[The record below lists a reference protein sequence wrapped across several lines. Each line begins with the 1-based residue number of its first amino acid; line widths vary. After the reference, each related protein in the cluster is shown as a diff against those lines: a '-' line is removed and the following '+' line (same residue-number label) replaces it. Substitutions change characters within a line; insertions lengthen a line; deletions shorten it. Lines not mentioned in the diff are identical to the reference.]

1 MRTRT
6 RRSVAAAFCGA
17 RVSAVT
23 VSISA
28 GVSERTQLRDGP
40 APVHDLQH
48 AAQRRVGE
56 RHRRAAAA
64 VGRGALDACTGRKAP
79 GGAPMQRCR

>member
-23 VSISA
+23 VSIS
-28 GVSERTQLRDGP
+28 GRHHERTQLRDGP
-40 APVHDLQH
+40 APVHDLQD
-48 AAQRRVGE
+48 AAQRRIGE
-56 RHRRAAAA
+56 RHRR
-64 VGRGALDACTGRKAP
+64 GRRQWVAGHWTLHGPKAP
-79 GGAPMQRCR
+79 GGTPMQRCR